1 MKPVD
6 AYRWL
11 DPSGMGFIRTRDGLC
26 GFPHDDED
34 TLTSVDLRCPRARE
48 RLEKSWQRIAAREG
62 LVLVDLD
69 GAFDAVAVIAED
81 NGF

>member
-11 DPSGMGFIRTRDGLC
+11 DPSGMGFIRTREGLC
-26 GFPHDDED
+26 GFPHDLED
-34 TLTSVDLRCPRARE
+34 TLNSVDLRCPRARE
-48 RLEKSWQRIAAREG
+48 RLIKLWQRLAASEG
-62 LVLVDLD
+62 LLLVDMD
-69 GAFDAVAVIAED
+69 EAFDTIAVIAED